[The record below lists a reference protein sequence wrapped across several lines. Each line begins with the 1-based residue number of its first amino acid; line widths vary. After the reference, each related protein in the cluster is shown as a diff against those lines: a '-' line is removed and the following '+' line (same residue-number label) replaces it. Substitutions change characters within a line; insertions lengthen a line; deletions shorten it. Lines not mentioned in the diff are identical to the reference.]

1 MKTTRG
7 FDICVPKH
15 VWFSSESSLGIK
27 THARD
32 EFVCFRLVSEPDVL
46 HKNLSKIM

>member
-7 FDICVPKH
+7 FEICVPKH

-32 EFVCFRLVSEPDVL
+32 EFHPVPPRNFAVFESQSFP
-46 HKNLSKIM
+46 